1 MQALLVSSDLL
12 GEVKSALASAGRD
25 DLAKKLAE
33 SERTELTSSEA
44 ASLLGVS
51 STNTVKKWLEG
62 GAFPGAFRTAGG
74 HWRFP
79 LADVLKAQ
87 ERVEQLRQKNAAR
100 DLAPPDGDDM
110 PEPPL
115 L

>member
-1 MQALLVSSDLL
+1 MQALLVDSRLL
-12 GEVKSALASAGRD
+12 GEVKSALASAGRA
-25 DLAKKLAE
+25 DLAKKLTE
-33 SERTELTSSEA
+33 SERSELTSSEA

-51 STNTVKKWLEG
+51 SANTVKKWLEG

-79 LADVLKAQ
+79 LAAVLEAK
-87 ERVEQLRQKNAAR
+87 ERMERLRQKNASR
-100 DLAPPDGDDM
+100 DLAPPDSDDM